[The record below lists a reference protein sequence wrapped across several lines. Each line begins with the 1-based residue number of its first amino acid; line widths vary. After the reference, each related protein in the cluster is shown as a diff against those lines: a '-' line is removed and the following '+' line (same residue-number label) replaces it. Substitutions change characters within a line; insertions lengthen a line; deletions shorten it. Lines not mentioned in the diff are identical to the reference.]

1 MAPALT
7 TEIELSTIDFPLL
20 GWHIMYLINQVEIPY
35 QAFQKLLDQH
45 GFTGY
50 QIEPVGETVA
60 LQRAV
65 TRWVDD
71 RAKHGKGP
79 RRTRW
84 VMDPDTE
91 IRQQALIR
99 SVAVPKASPFLV
111 FALVTESSD
120 ATLADLNYDTDLRIV
135 LDKTTGQL
143 VCSRAAG
150 SLILE
155 TPTPLKRPRG
165 RPRKDETQASLA
177 ANRKVARDILE
188 GSAHGPG
195 SGLHERTSPI
205 LDPERDMLRTDEC
218 SRIIRDILAGLNS
231 VATRQRGGVY
241 FVPYDQLRAVQQLH
255 ALIAALPTPTLPADS
270 PHRPYLYASGVVDRP
285 QAKRS
290 LAVALHA
297 GIMDEVAHAAQRLKV
312 CMERPHGTVQADTM
326 FQRLAEFRRVREKA
340 TAYAESGWNPVPPCA

>member
-165 RPRKDETQASLA
+165 RPRKDEIQASLA
-177 ANRKVARDILE
+177 ANRKVARDILKGVQRTAQDQAFTNE
-188 GSAHGPG
+188 LRPFWILSVICSGPMSARGSFVTFLPV
-195 SGLHERTSPI
+195 S
-205 LDPERDMLRTDEC
+205 
-218 SRIIRDILAGLNS
+218 
-231 VATRQRGGVY
+231 TRW
-241 FVPYDQLRAVQQLH
+241 
-255 ALIAALPTPTLPADS
+255 
-270 PHRPYLYASGVVDRP
+270 
-285 QAKRS
+285 
-290 LAVALHA
+290 
-297 GIMDEVAHAAQRLKV
+297 
-312 CMERPHGTVQADTM
+312 PHGSVGGSTLFPMTNCA
-326 FQRLAEFRRVREKA
+326 
-340 TAYAESGWNPVPPCA
+340 PCSSSTR